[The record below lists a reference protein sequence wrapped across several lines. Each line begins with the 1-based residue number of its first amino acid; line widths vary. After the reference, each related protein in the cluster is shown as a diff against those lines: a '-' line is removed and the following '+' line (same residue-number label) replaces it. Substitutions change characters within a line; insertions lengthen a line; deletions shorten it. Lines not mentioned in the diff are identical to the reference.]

1 VNRYLFNEEMAVP
14 GGAYSG
20 LSGSAAP
27 RQRSSRAEVRRET
40 GFEENRGRS
49 EPSVS
54 GAGLRGAYHRDM
66 TAKRDRVEGESRV
79 NSGTRHNLDDIG
91 SQTSICGQIRNVPVL
106 DLEKPN
112 VRSGRSSR
120 SRRRQSPPDY
130 SSSSSED
137 RDTSRSLRSKRYTSS
152 VKLGSYQGDTCLET
166 FLVKFENL
174 SRYAN
179 WKEKDRLFHLCA
191 ALEGPAG
198 QILWD
203 AGEQTTV
210 REIINRLRVRFG
222 TGNQAERF
230 RAELRVRR
238 RKADESLQSL
248 YQDVCRLL
256 ALAYPGPTNSTTT
269 LVGRDAFLD
278 ALNNPAMRIRILEKE
293 PTTLEEALTLACR
306 LEAYD
311 RAATPAVHEERES
324 DKDRGRVRH
333 FRQVAAAPETSDRT
347 EELMQ
352 QIRALQAAVS
362 QLSVQQQQRAHHE
375 LMTVSVPPVRT
386 DQSVPQ
392 STSAGVAWYP
402 SVQSVPVSAPLQ
414 QPSDLQAEVVSNL
427 YAETR
432 PGWQFPTT
440 GTAVVDEP
448 SSVTHSR
455 RNNGSRRR
463 NRTSDQ
469 CRQCGGLGHWRR
481 DCPQL
486 QQRNATNTT
495 AGRVNQVT
503 KNWKSGEVYV
513 QASIDGNPVKCLLDT
528 GCDRSIIGRRLI
540 PNQELSETDTK
551 LFAANGNEIPL
562 LGTTTL
568 SLQLAG
574 LPVTVK
580 FAVSDLLDEAILGI
594 DWLSAQKCLWD
605 FSTSTLRL
613 YGHQIKLFSRPSQA
627 QVRRIYVSNETVVQP
642 GCQANV
648 PVKLALHSLRT
659 PSSDWVMESK
669 ALSGGVV
676 LARTLIGEET
686 EGPAV
691 RVINYSRRP
700 YRFPEGLCL
709 GKAEPAVVCEHDE
722 EAGTESSVRTD
733 LPVRTDHL
741 CTQTVS
747 TTGISLPVCT
757 GSEHLV
763 TDGMPLQE
771 TRSLVNVE
779 DLQHVQCV
787 IDCLPDDLTEEQRCV
802 ATEFIRNRKDVFSAS
817 EFDLGRTDLVQ
828 HRIDTGNNRP
838 FKQQLR
844 RHPLA
849 YLSVIDDHVNDMLR
863 NDVIEP
869 AASPWTSN
877 VVLVRKPDGSL
888 RFCIDYRR
896 LNLLTYKDNYPLPR
910 IDTCLQ
916 SFGGC
921 KFFSTLDLR
930 AGYWQTV
937 IDPRDRDKTA
947 FVTRRGTFRFKVLSF
962 GLANAPA
969 LFQRLMD
976 LVLVGLTWE
985 TCLVYLDDVII
996 YARSFDEHVER
1007 LAIVFDRLK
1016 AANLK
1021 LKPSKCHLFQ
1031 RRVTFLGH
1039 VVSESGIEPD
1049 PDKIQIV
1056 KTWPRPE
1063 RVTDVRSFV
1072 GLASYYRNHIQNFAA
1087 IARPLHE
1094 LTRKGERFTWGE
1106 RQEQAFNQLKEKLT
1120 TAPVLAA
1127 PCDDGTYI
1135 LDTDA
1140 SDYGLGA
1147 VLQQVQNGVIRVI
1160 AYGSRTLSNAE
1171 RTYCTSRKE
1180 MLALVWGLSK
1190 YRQFLLGREIIIR
1203 TDHGALVHLQKTPE
1217 PIGQQARWLDILSE
1231 FNFSVQHRP
1240 GNSHQNA
1247 DALSRRPCERETD
1260 QLCRQ
1265 CHRSANIQCCMVR
1278 RRPGRSQS
1286 TAATSSVHADPSV
1299 PAAVE
1304 LTSVQAQSVNTD
1316 GLYPSMPSPTTVNT
1330 ENCPSSDVSGQE
1342 LQVEIS
1348 LFGSDRLR
1356 EAQQRDADIAPVLEW
1371 RRTSAQRPAWSAVA
1385 GHGDETRTYGAQ
1397 WDSLVIHNNVLYRK
1411 FIQAN
1416 VQNVRL
1422 QIILPFVLRTEF
1434 ICQCH
1439 EGSGGHSATRR
1450 TQYQVQLRAYWVGWR
1465 KCVEE
1470 QCQR

>member
-1 VNRYLFNEEMAVP
+1 
-14 GGAYSG
+14 
-20 LSGSAAP
+20 
-27 RQRSSRAEVRRET
+27 
-40 GFEENRGRS
+40 
-49 EPSVS
+49 
-54 GAGLRGAYHRDM
+54 
-66 TAKRDRVEGESRV
+66 
-79 NSGTRHNLDDIG
+79 
-91 SQTSICGQIRNVPVL
+91 
-106 DLEKPN
+106 
-112 VRSGRSSR
+112 
-120 SRRRQSPPDY
+120 
-130 SSSSSED
+130 
-137 RDTSRSLRSKRYTSS
+137 
-152 VKLGSYQGDTCLET
+152 
-166 FLVKFENL
+166 
-174 SRYAN
+174 
-179 WKEKDRLFHLCA
+179 
-191 ALEGPAG
+191 
-198 QILWD
+198 
-203 AGEQTTV
+203 
-210 REIINRLRVRFG
+210 
-222 TGNQAERF
+222 
-230 RAELRVRR
+230 
-238 RKADESLQSL
+238 
-248 YQDVCRLL
+248 
-256 ALAYPGPTNSTTT
+256 
-269 LVGRDAFLD
+269 
-278 ALNNPAMRIRILEKE
+278 
-293 PTTLEEALTLACR
+293 
-306 LEAYD
+306 
-311 RAATPAVHEERES
+311 
-324 DKDRGRVRH
+324 
-333 FRQVAAAPETSDRT
+333 
-347 EELMQ
+347 
-352 QIRALQAAVS
+352 
-362 QLSVQQQQRAHHE
+362 
-375 LMTVSVPPVRT
+375 
-386 DQSVPQ
+386 
-392 STSAGVAWYP
+392 
-402 SVQSVPVSAPLQ
+402 
-414 QPSDLQAEVVSNL
+414 
-427 YAETR
+427 
-432 PGWQFPTT
+432 
-440 GTAVVDEP
+440 
-448 SSVTHSR
+448 
-455 RNNGSRRR
+455 
-463 NRTSDQ
+463 
-469 CRQCGGLGHWRR
+469 
-481 DCPQL
+481 
-486 QQRNATNTT
+486 
-495 AGRVNQVT
+495 
-503 KNWKSGEVYV
+503 
-513 QASIDGNPVKCLLDT
+513 
-528 GCDRSIIGRRLI
+528 
-540 PNQELSETDTK
+540 
-551 LFAANGNEIPL
+551 
-562 LGTTTL
+562 
-568 SLQLAG
+568 
-574 LPVTVK
+574 
-580 FAVSDLLDEAILGI
+580 
-594 DWLSAQKCLWD
+594 
-605 FSTSTLRL
+605 
-613 YGHQIKLFSRPSQA
+613 
-627 QVRRIYVSNETVVQP
+627 
-642 GCQANV
+642 
-648 PVKLALHSLRT
+648 
-659 PSSDWVMESK
+659 
-669 ALSGGVV
+669 
-676 LARTLIGEET
+676 
-686 EGPAV
+686 
-691 RVINYSRRP
+691 
-700 YRFPEGLCL
+700 
-709 GKAEPAVVCEHDE
+709 
-722 EAGTESSVRTD
+722 
-733 LPVRTDHL
+733 
-741 CTQTVS
+741 
-747 TTGISLPVCT
+747 
-757 GSEHLV
+757 
-763 TDGMPLQE
+763 
-771 TRSLVNVE
+771 
-779 DLQHVQCV
+779 
-787 IDCLPDDLTEEQRCV
+787 
-802 ATEFIRNRKDVFSAS
+802 
-817 EFDLGRTDLVQ
+817 
-828 HRIDTGNNRP
+828 
-838 FKQQLR
+838 
-844 RHPLA
+844 
-849 YLSVIDDHVNDMLR
+849 
-863 NDVIEP
+863 
-869 AASPWTSN
+869 
-877 VVLVRKPDGSL
+877 
-888 RFCIDYRR
+888 
-896 LNLLTYKDNYPLPR
+896 
-910 IDTCLQ
+910 
-916 SFGGC
+916 
-921 KFFSTLDLR
+921 
-930 AGYWQTV
+930 
-937 IDPRDRDKTA
+937 
-947 FVTRRGTFRFKVLSF
+947 
-962 GLANAPA
+962 
-969 LFQRLMD
+969 MD